1 MTQLLSAQKF
11 FDGIV
16 HDIVGGHKGAASRF
30 MTFRRNCKYR
40 SVFNHLD
47 VQRLGYNRHTWWPW
61 LV

>member
-1 MTQLLSAQKF
+1 MTQLLSVQKF

-30 MTFRRNCKYR
+30 TAFRRSFKCG
-40 SVFNHLD
+40 SVFNLD
-47 VQRLGYNRHTWWPW
+47 VQRLGCNRHTWSPW

>member
-16 HDIVGGHKGAASRF
+16 HDIVGGYKSAASRF
-30 MTFRRNCKYR
+30 TPFRRNR
-40 SVFNHLD
+40 GSVFNHVN
-47 VQRLGYNRHTWWPW
+47 VQRLGCNRHTWLPW